1 MPFAVRLG
9 AIAKFVAYVEMSV
22 HGPVA
27 LVVDHCARIW
37 SGPVD
42 VLESDQVFTPAV
54 NVEMLATSVSAVLP
68 SLVSTL
74 DCAASHV
81 LRGRVPK
88 ANTPFPTLTL
98 YTV

>member
-1 MPFAVRLG
+1 M
-9 AIAKFVAYVEMSV
+9 
-22 HGPVA
+22 A

-42 VLESDQVFTPAV
+42 VVESDQVFTPAV
-54 NVEMLATSVSAVLP
+54 NVEILPTSVSAVLP

-74 DCAASHV
+74 DCAESHV
-81 LRGRVPK
+81 SRSRVPK
-88 ANTPFPTLTL
+88 ANAPFPTPTL